1 LERRRIYLPGT
12 RVNELLDYGP
22 LGLEKPL
29 SGLYSPQVKG
39 FRKERSTVREDQSV
53 AEMANEV
60 LMRQAKVRAD
70 RSGEPIE
77 EAMEAVLNTEAGKQ
91 LKELR
96 DGPHSE
102 ESLKEAQVGVAR
114 ERAQERVED
123 LGKRLGEAPE
133 FPTHG

>member
-1 LERRRIYLPGT
+1 
-12 RVNELLDYGP
+12 

-29 SGLYSPQVKG
+29 SELYSPQLKG
-39 FRKERSTVREDQSV
+39 FRKERSTVREDQSL
-53 AEMANEV
+53 AQMANEV

-91 LKELR
+91 LR
-96 DGPHSE
+96 VGPHSE
-102 ESLKEAQVGVAR
+102 ESLKEAQVGAAR
-114 ERAQERVED
+114 ERVKERVED

>member
-1 LERRRIYLPGT
+1 MSE
-12 RVNELLDYGP
+12 D
-22 LGLEKPL
+22 
-29 SGLYSPQVKG
+29 
-39 FRKERSTVREDQSV
+39 RSVE
-53 AEMANEV
+53 EMANEV
-60 LMRQAKVRAD
+60 LMRQAKVRAG

-77 EAMEAVLNTEAGKQ
+77 EALAAVLKTEAGTQ
-91 LKELR
+91 LRELR

-102 ESLKEAQVGVAR
+102 ESVEEAQVGVAW

>member
-1 LERRRIYLPGT
+1 
-12 RVNELLDYGP
+12 

-29 SGLYSPQVKG
+29 SGLYSPQLKG
-39 FRKERSTVREDQSV
+39 FRKERSTVREDQSL
-53 AEMANEV
+53 AQMANEV
-60 LMRQAKVRAD
+60 LMRQAKVRAEL
-70 RSGEPIE
+70 SGEPIE

-102 ESLKEAQVGVAR
+102 ESVEQAQVGVAR
-114 ERAQERVED
+114 DRAQERVED
-123 LGKRLGEAPE
+123 LGKRLGEVPE

>member
-1 LERRRIYLPGT
+1 MSE
-12 RVNELLDYGP
+12 D
-22 LGLEKPL
+22 
-29 SGLYSPQVKG
+29 
-39 FRKERSTVREDQSV
+39 RSVE
-53 AEMANEV
+53 EMANEV
-60 LMRQAKVRAD
+60 LMRQAKARAE

-77 EAMEAVLNTEAGKQ
+77 EALAAVLNTEAGTQ
-91 LKELR
+91 LRELR

-102 ESLKEAQVGVAR
+102 ESVEEAQVGVAR